1 MKNIKIEIKWAL
13 IFIGMM
19 LLWMILERLFGFH
32 DENIEYHPIV
42 TNFIAIPAILIYVLA
57 LLDKRKNFYMGSMTY
72 LQGLVSGLI
81 ITLIVTIFTP
91 LTQYLTSTVITPDY
105 FANVIDYSVK
115 MGKMTQEEANAY
127 FNLENYMVQAT
138 IGAPIMGIVTSLIVA
153 IFTRKK

>member
-57 LLDKRKNFYMGSMTY
+57 LLDKRKNFYLGSMTY